1 MLENRVEP
9 LPGVAVRALAA
20 CEPDSDDRTGVEIT
34 EVVVEVGP
42 LRCVPLPRLPRPL
55 CCALLCC
62 DVLRVRARSVC
73 QFYGRSKG
81 RLAGRFPARARCAR
95 PPSPRRRPPR
105 TRPGPAGCRSRCGAT
120 RAALSTGCT
129 WMQSCG

>member
-1 MLENRVEP
+1 MPRRALANLPWPWHAQVANWQIISEGGGVLENRVEP

-62 DVLRVRARSVC
+62 DVLCVC
-73 QFYGRSKG
+73 
-81 RLAGRFPARARCAR
+81 ARARAVCV
-95 PPSPRRRPPR
+95 SFMGDPR
-105 TRPGPAGCRSRCGAT
+105 AG
-120 RAALSTGCT
+120 
-129 WMQSCG
+129 